1 MKGICFFLLL
11 LLSMRNS
18 EAQHVISGQIVDR
31 QTGKGVSFATVRSID
46 YQNLGA
52 ISDEDGNFKIKLI
65 ENIDSLYVHVS
76 ASAYHHQNIYLE
88 STGGTQLTKLEE
100 RIFELSEV
108 EVVPLN
114 EREINWHERSDGL
127 KLYGSVDKNEGFMP
141 MMMNLE
147 SSGEFHGNAFRL
159 KKKIKLNDVSFHFF
173 KGEGYPD
180 KLYMRVFNTDDKQE
194 FSKNMS
200 LSELN
205 ELTSKTI
212 LLDELKDGFNSID
225 VSGENMLAAPGY
237 LIIAFTADINDI
249 PQKKLAL
256 YQEKS
261 GGKDILRFSLSP
273 SHFTIFPPFLPKYLI
288 GFRYAEVEERK
299 GRFRWLRSILGA

>member
-1 MKGICFFLLL
+1 MKWVFFFFMLLL
-11 LLSMRNS
+11 GMQPGV
-18 EAQHVISGQIVDR
+18 AQQTIHGQILDR
-31 QTGKGVSFATVRSID
+31 QTGKGVSFATVRAID

-52 ISDEDGNFKIKLI
+52 ISDKEGNFKIQLT
-65 ENIDSLYVHVS
+65 EYIDSLYVHVS
-76 ASAYHHQNIYLE
+76 ASAYHYQNIYLQG
-88 STGGTQLTKLEE
+88 SRDPQLIKLEE
-100 RIFELSEV
+100 RIFELGEV
-108 EVVPLN
+108 EVVPLK
-114 EREINWHERSDGL
+114 EGEINWNEHSGGL
-127 KLYGSVDKNEGFMP
+127 KLYGSIDKNEGFLP
-141 MMMNLE
+141 MMMKLE

-159 KKKIKLNDVSFHFF
+159 KKKIKINDISFHFF
-173 KGEGYPD
+173 KGSDYPD
-180 KLYMRVFNTDDKQE
+180 KLYMRVFNTDDKPE

-212 LLDELKDGFNSID
+212 LLDKLKDGFNSID

-273 SHFTIFPPFLPKYLI
+273 NHFTIFPPFLPKYLI

-299 GRFRWLRSILGA
+299 GRFRWLRNIFRA

>member
-11 LLSMRNS
+11 LLGMRNS

-31 QTGKGVSFATVRSID
+31 QTGKGISFATVRSID

-52 ISDEDGNFKIKLI
+52 ISDEDGNFKIQLT
-65 ENIDSLYVHVS
+65 EDIDSLYVHVS
-76 ASAYHHQNIYLE
+76 ASAYHYQNIYLQ
-88 STGGTQLTKLEE
+88 STGGTQLIKLEE

-108 EVVPLN
+108 EVVPLK

-127 KLYGSVDKNEGFMP
+127 KLYGAVDENEGFLP
-141 MMMNLE
+141 MMMKLE

-159 KKKIKLNDVSFHFF
+159 KKKIKLNDVIFHFF
-173 KGEGYPD
+173 KGEDYPD
-180 KLYMRVFNTDDKQE
+180 KLYMRVFNTDDKPE
-194 FSKNMS
+194 FSKNMP
-200 LSELN
+200 LSYLY

-212 LLDELKDGFNSID
+212 LLDNLKDGFNTID

-237 LIIAFTADINDI
+237 LIIAFTAEVNDV
-249 PQKKLAL
+249 PQKKLTL

-273 SHFTIFPPFLPKYLI
+273 NHFTIFPPFLPQYLI
-288 GFRYAEVEERK
+288 GFRFTEVEERK
-299 GRFRWLRSILGA
+299 DRFRWWRNIFGR